1 MRQLALQAGV
11 SLPALNRAIKRLT
24 YEHGLI
30 RRDGRGEG
38 PKSGAFVLL
47 TGVRTTQTLSQEF
60 LQEKEASSLGSE
72 CLTGARVPL
81 RWGAGRLGKTNEMV
95 LDALRH
101 LGGEA
106 GLAELAA
113 ATGRRARDLKRR
125 QLSTLIER
133 NLVVEKREGLY
144 VLHRDFGWHLEFER
158 ALFSDE
164 KDAEDRDR
172 QRYREQSERFQEV
185 WDRERS
191 RAGSLDRG
199 PR

>member
-1 MRQLALQAGV
+1 
-11 SLPALNRAIKRLT
+11 
-24 YEHGLI
+24 
-30 RRDGRGEG
+30 
-38 PKSGAFVLL
+38 
-47 TGVRTTQTLSQEF
+47 
-60 LQEKEASSLGSE
+60 
-72 CLTGARVPL
+72 
-81 RWGAGRLGKTNEMV
+81 
-95 LDALRH
+95 LDALRR

-106 GLAELAA
+106 GLDELAA

-144 VLHRDFGWHLEFER
+144 MLHPDFGWQLEFER

-164 KDAEDRDR
+164 KDAEERDR
-172 QRYREQSERFQEV
+172 QRYKEQSERFQEI

-191 RAGSLDRG
+191 RAGSLGRT

>member
-1 MRQLALQAGV
+1 VRASHSVGV
-11 SLPALNRAIKRLT
+11 Q
-24 YEHGLI
+24 G
-30 RRDGRGEG
+30 
-38 PKSGAFVLL
+38 
-47 TGVRTTQTLSQEF
+47 
-60 LQEKEASSLGSE
+60 
-72 CLTGARVPL
+72 
-81 RWGAGRLGKTNEMV
+81 GKTNEMV

-164 KDAEDRDR
+164 KDVEDRDR

-185 WDRERS
+185 WDRGRS